1 VAAPQ
6 DTPGRS
12 DGNPWKELR
21 IRPSKAATLIYERVP
36 LTSQGSPD
44 VELISVAR
52 PAANCLYK
60 MIRHPIMSGDG
71 GSSDAEAVRREI
83 AWYLG
88 RSHNLP
94 EPIRQVR
101 TSKRPTI
108 RKQKQGARSI
118 TPGSKVRH
126 HGLCCTERMPT
137 KSNVD
142 KAALPERISLGTF
155 DPYVH
160 RRWRRRRIHCDVL
173 NAQVKGGRKV

>member
-1 VAAPQ
+1 
-6 DTPGRS
+6 
-12 DGNPWKELR
+12 
-21 IRPSKAATLIYERVP
+21 
-36 LTSQGSPD
+36 
-44 VELISVAR
+44 
-52 PAANCLYK
+52 
-60 MIRHPIMSGDG
+60 MIWHPITSGDC

-88 RSHNLP
+88 RSQNLP
-94 EPIRQVR
+94 EPIHQVR
-101 TSKRPTI
+101 TSKRLTI

-155 DPYVH
+155 DPYAH
-160 RRWRRRRIHCDVL
+160 RPVFSLVFRVTGKSVFWTGKAALLKIFFYPGVEL
-173 NAQVKGGRKV
+173 SL